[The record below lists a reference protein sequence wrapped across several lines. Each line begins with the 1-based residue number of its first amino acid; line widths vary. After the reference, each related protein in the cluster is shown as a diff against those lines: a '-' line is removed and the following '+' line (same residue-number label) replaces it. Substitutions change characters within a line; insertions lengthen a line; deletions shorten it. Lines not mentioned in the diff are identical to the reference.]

1 MSSSVSFKLTK
12 SMLTCIMLSDMLCT
26 DHDGMHAR
34 FDDETKKLVVEIESD
49 KYRIVLSQIQHVDD
63 RDVYIEIEGTGGF
76 LVQEWVFSLNEAIEV
91 FTQAGV
97 RK

>member
-1 MSSSVSFKLTK
+1 
-12 SMLTCIMLSDMLCT
+12 
-26 DHDGMHAR
+26 MHAR